1 MLGIVVFV
9 LVGAIAGWLAGQI
22 MKGSGFGLYGNIIV
36 GIIGAFVAD
45 LVLPNFGLAKGLI
58 GSVIT
63 ATIGAAVFLFVV
75 NMLRRN

>member
-1 MLGIVVFV
+1 MGIIVFI
-9 LVGAIAGWLAGQI
+9 LVGAMAGWLAGQL
-22 MKGSGFGLYGNIIV
+22 MKGSGFGLSGNIIV

-63 ATIGAAVFLFVV
+63 ATIGAAIFLFIV
-75 NMLRRN
+75 NMLKRP